1 MYTTK
6 ESMFYTPRVFGNAG
20 VYELKI
26 TRKGILDQFG
36 LPKIQYVEVASYK
49 EGMLKM
55 FGFPGIRGEE
65 VVLMEDGVHLA
76 AVGF

>member
-1 MYTTK
+1 ML
-6 ESMFYTPRVFGNAG
+6 YTPRIFDNNAT
-20 VYELKI
+20 YELKI

-49 EGMLKM
+49 EGMIKM

-65 VVLMEDGVHLA
+65 VVLMEDGVHMA